1 MDTVASPISIP
12 AILLASETAV
22 LIDLEANSM
31 LVIAPLFRPFDLAI
45 IGVLVLAA
53 VTSIGGGTIRD
64 LLIGATP
71 VFWIKDS
78 HYLLTIA
85 LTGIVG
91 MGVARVQHRWPW
103 YVLPLLD
110 AVGLALFVV
119 IGAQKALSYGTSG
132 VIAVIM
138 GCITGVAGGV
148 VRDILAREIPMVLR
162 KEVYVTACL
171 LSGSIYVVLLEFGM
185 GHVASMFAIGIS
197 RARISRTTQP
207 ATPVIQPIS
216 TAITPEVP

>member
-1 MDTVASPISIP
+1 MHTSFIDNLIYF
-12 AILLASETAV
+12 
-22 LIDLEANSM
+22 IDLLGTVVFAFSGV
-31 LVIAPLFRPFDLAI
+31 LVAGRMKMDI

-85 LTGIVG
+85 LTAVAG
-91 MGVARVQHRWPW
+91 MGIARVQHRFPW
-103 YVLPLLD
+103 YILPLLD

-119 IGAQKALSYGTSG
+119 IGAQKALSFGTSG

-148 VRDILAREIPMVLR
+148 VRDILAGEIPMVLR

-171 LSGSIYVVLLEFGM
+171 LSGTIYVLLLELEL
-185 GHVASMFAIGIS
+185 GHVASMFVSMLSLLCVRVPAIFMHLSLPTFHLGKDD
-197 RARISRTTQP
+197 
-207 ATPVIQPIS
+207 
-216 TAITPEVP
+216 

>member
-1 MDTVASPISIP
+1 MQP
-12 AILLASETAV
+12 AFIDNLIYF
-22 LIDLEANSM
+22 IDLLGTVVFAFSGV
-31 LVIAPLFRPFDLAI
+31 LVAGRLKMDI

-85 LTGIVG
+85 LTGVVG

-185 GHVASMFAIGIS
+185 GHVASMFISMLSLLCVRVPAIFLHLS
-197 RARISRTTQP
+197 LP
-207 ATPVIQPIS
+207 AFHLGKD
-216 TAITPEVP
+216 E

>member
-1 MDTVASPISIP
+1 MQP
-12 AILLASETAV
+12 AFIDNLIYF
-22 LIDLEANSM
+22 IDLLGTVVFAFSGV
-31 LVIAPLFRPFDLAI
+31 LVAGRLKMDI

-53 VTSIGGGTIRD
+53 VTSIGGGIIRD

-85 LTGIVG
+85 LTGVVG

-171 LSGSIYVVLLEFGM
+171 LSGSIYVLLLEWGM
-185 GHVASMFAIGIS
+185 GHVTSMFAS
-197 RARISRTTQP
+197 MLSLLCVRVP
-207 ATPVIQPIS
+207 AIFLHLSLP
-216 TAITPEVP
+216 AFHLGKDE

>member
-1 MDTVASPISIP
+1 MQ
-12 AILLASETAV
+12 TAFIDN
-22 LIDLEANSM
+22 LIYFIDLLGTVVFAFSGV
-31 LVIAPLFRPFDLAI
+31 LVAGRLKMDI

-85 LTGIVG
+85 VTGVVG
-91 MGVARVQHRWPW
+91 MGVARILHRWPW

-132 VIAVIM
+132 VIAVLM

-171 LSGSIYVVLLEFGM
+171 LSGTIYVLLLEWGM
-185 GHVASMFAIGIS
+185 GHVASMFVSMISLLCVRVPAIFMHLS
-197 RARISRTTQP
+197 LP
-207 ATPVIQPIS
+207 AFHLGKD
-216 TAITPEVP
+216 E

>member
-1 MDTVASPISIP
+1 MEP
-12 AILLASETAV
+12 AFIKNLIYF
-22 LIDLEANSM
+22 IDLLGTVVFAFSGV
-31 LVIAPLFRPFDLAI
+31 LVAGRLKMDI
-45 IGVLVLAA
+45 IGVWVLAA
-53 VTSIGGGTIRD
+53 VTSIGGGTLRD

-132 VIAVIM
+132 LIAVIM
-138 GCITGVAGGV
+138 GCMTGVAGGV
-148 VRDILAREIPMVLR
+148 IRDMLAGEIPMVLR
-162 KEVYVTACL
+162 KEVYVTACI
-171 LSGSIYVVLLEFGM
+171 LSGSIYVLLLDLGSGDVTAMF
-185 GHVASMFAIGIS
+185 ASMLSLLCVRIPAIFLHLS
-197 RARISRTTQP
+197 LP
-207 ATPVIQPIS
+207 AFHLKRD
-216 TAITPEVP
+216 E

>member
-1 MDTVASPISIP
+1 MQP
-12 AILLASETAV
+12 AFIDNLIYF
-22 LIDLEANSM
+22 IDLLGTVVFAFSGV
-31 LVIAPLFRPFDLAI
+31 LVAGRLKMDI

-85 LTGIVG
+85 LTGVVG

-171 LSGSIYVVLLEFGM
+171 LSGSIYVLLLEWGM
-185 GHVASMFAIGIS
+185 GHVASMFVSMLSLLCVRVPAIFLHLS
-197 RARISRTTQP
+197 LP
-207 ATPVIQPIS
+207 AFHLGKD
-216 TAITPEVP
+216 E

>member
-1 MDTVASPISIP
+1 MQP
-12 AILLASETAV
+12 AFIDNLIYF
-22 LIDLEANSM
+22 IDLLGTVVFAFSGV
-31 LVIAPLFRPFDLAI
+31 LVAGRLKMDI

-162 KEVYVTACL
+162 KEVYVTACI
-171 LSGSIYVVLLEFGM
+171 LSGSTYVVLLEWGM
-185 GHVASMFAIGIS
+185 GHVASMFISMLSLLCVRVPAIFLHLS
-197 RARISRTTQP
+197 LP
-207 ATPVIQPIS
+207 AFHLGKD
-216 TAITPEVP
+216 E

>member
-1 MDTVASPISIP
+1 MQP
-12 AILLASETAV
+12 AFIDNLIYF
-22 LIDLEANSM
+22 IDLLGTVVFAFSGV
-31 LVIAPLFRPFDLAI
+31 LVAGRLKMDI

-85 LTGIVG
+85 LTGVVG

-185 GHVASMFAIGIS
+185 GHVASMFAS
-197 RARISRTTQP
+197 MLSLLCVRVP
-207 ATPVIQPIS
+207 AIFLHLSLP
-216 TAITPEVP
+216 AFHLGKDD

>member
-1 MDTVASPISIP
+1 MQPLFIDNLIYF
-12 AILLASETAV
+12 
-22 LIDLEANSM
+22 IDLLGTVVFAFSGV
-31 LVIAPLFRPFDLAI
+31 LVAGRMKMDI

-85 LTGIVG
+85 LTAVAG
-91 MGVARVQHRWPW
+91 MGIARVQHRFPW
-103 YVLPLLD
+103 YILPLLD

-119 IGAQKALSYGTSG
+119 IGAQKALSFGTSG

-148 VRDILAREIPMVLR
+148 VRDILAGEIPMVLR

-171 LSGSIYVVLLEFGM
+171 LSGTIYVLLLELGL
-185 GHVASMFAIGIS
+185 GHVASMFVSMLSLLCVRVPAIFMHLSLPTFHLGKDD
-197 RARISRTTQP
+197 
-207 ATPVIQPIS
+207 
-216 TAITPEVP
+216 